1 MTATHRQLRPTGT
14 LTAGEMLAEV
24 RFGIPATSRS
34 QVSRRRLLDTLSATD
49 EVPLV
54 LVSGPAGSGK
64 TTLVSEW
71 VRRSPDTNTGW
82 VTFEDGETAFWAHVL
97 ESLRRLGLGV
107 PLVRGGESDD
117 LLAGRKNV
125 LATAAVLVESNV
137 RWTLVL
143 DGYELTSLPLAR
155 EIDLL
160 LRHTAGHLRLVL
172 VGRVDPVLP
181 LYRYRLTGDLAEV
194 RCADLAFTDVEAARL
209 LSRLG
214 VTLPADSVH
223 ELNRLVR
230 GWAAGLV
237 FAARALALAPSPE
250 KAVGTVLEQ
259 TGDID
264 EYLVGEVLDVQSREM
279 REFLLATSV
288 TDVVVPGLVEE
299 LLGAQAVPLLSAA
312 ARANVFIE
320 PVPHEAGAYRYYPFF
335 RDLLRVRLAY
345 EAPESAKQLHRR
357 AARWFRNQGAVEQWV
372 QHLVRVGGWED
383 LCQQL
388 VDDRLVGR
396 LLLEGST
403 GVLRRSV
410 EDLPGDVT
418 SAEACLVRAATALSA
433 GDRAGCMKELGRARN
448 CASAHDEG
456 AAPFQTALVDA
467 LRACGSDEA
476 ATADALTEKAERSLL
491 AGLGA
496 GAPGTAG
503 SSAELRALV
512 RFARGVALLRSGR
525 LGDAC
530 DALSQAASAGAVES
544 YPYFRARCLG
554 YLAVAQVLQGEL
566 SEASRAAAQALVAAA
581 GGGPAVGGAV
591 EKAHVAMAQ
600 VAVEQHDAATARQHL
615 AYVDAPA
622 LLPPDPVYCALVA
635 GVRAGVEQM
644 GGDTETAA
652 ARLRTAAEDLSPG
665 DPWLSELLRAS
676 AARIAVATGRPRLA
690 LDDLEALADLGP
702 CTVVVA
708 AAAHAELRDDDA
720 VSALLATGPD
730 AEVPLH
736 ARIARLL
743 VEALQADRSSSTLRA
758 RALLDQ
764 ALRLAAPEGL
774 RRPFRES
781 GPALERLLTDN
792 ADLLLQ
798 HRWLTDPTALGAEAA
813 PPRHVVASQA
823 PLGEPQA
830 VLVETLT
837 PKELEVLGHLEELLT
852 TEEIAAQMFVSVNTV
867 RTHVRSV
874 LRKLGVNR
882 RNAAVRRARELGL
895 VSA

>member
-1 MTATHRQLRPTGT
+1 
-14 LTAGEMLAEV
+14 MLAEA
-24 RFGIPATSRS
+24 RFGIPAPSRS
-34 QVSRRRLLDTLSATD
+34 QVSRRRLLDTLSARN

-64 TTLVSEW
+64 TALVSEW
-71 VRRSPDTNTGW
+71 VSRSPDTNAGW
-82 VTFEDGETAFWAHVL
+82 VTFEDGDTAFWPHVL
-97 ESLRRLGLGV
+97 ESLHRLGIGV

-117 LLAGRKNV
+117 LLVGRKNV
-125 LATAAVLVESNV
+125 LAIAAVLVARNA

-181 LYRYRLTGDLAEV
+181 LYRYRLTGDLVEV

-264 EYLVGEVLDVQSREM
+264 EYLVGEVLDVQSPEM

-288 TDVVVPGLVEE
+288 TEVVVPGLVEE
-299 LLGAQAVPLLSAA
+299 LLGAQAAPLLSAA
-312 ARANVFIE
+312 VRANAFIE

-335 RDLLRVRLAY
+335 RDLLRIRLAY
-345 EAPESAKQLHRR
+345 EAPESVKQLHRR
-357 AARWFRNQGAVEQWV
+357 AARWFRNQGAVEPSV
-372 QHLVRVGGWED
+372 QHLVRVGAWED
-383 LCQQL
+383 LCTQL
-388 VDDRLVGR
+388 VDDRAVGR

-410 EDLPGDVT
+410 EGLPGDVT
-418 SAEACLVRAATALSA
+418 SAEACLVRAAAALSA
-433 GDRAGCMKELGRARN
+433 GDRAGCEQELSRARKD
-448 CASAHDEG
+448 ASGRDEG
-456 AAPFQTALVDA
+456 AANLAMDLVDA
-467 LRACGSDEA
+467 LRASVCDDA
-476 ATADALTEKAERSLL
+476 ATADALTEQAERSLL
-491 AGLGA
+491 VGRGA
-496 GAPGTAG
+496 AASGTAG
-503 SSAELRALV
+503 SSAEMGTLV
-512 RFARGVALLRSGR
+512 RVARGVAAIRSGR

-530 DALSQAASAGAVES
+530 EALNQAASAGAVES

-554 YLAVAQVLQGEL
+554 YLAVAHVLQGEL

-581 GGGPAVGGAV
+581 EGGPAVGEAV

-600 VAVEQHDAATARQHL
+600 VAVEQYDGATARQHL
-615 AYVDAPA
+615 AYVTAPA
-622 LLPPDPVYCALVA
+622 LLPPDPVYTAVVA
-635 GVRAGVEQM
+635 CVRAGVERM
-644 GGDTETAA
+644 RGDTETAA
-652 ARLRTAAEDLSPG
+652 ARLRTAAEELSPA
-665 DPWLSELLRAS
+665 DPWLSETLRAS

-690 LDDLEALADLGP
+690 LDDLESLGDLAP

-708 AAAHAELRDDDA
+708 AAAHAELRDDAA
-720 VSALLATGPD
+720 VSELLATGPD
-730 AEVPLH
+730 AELPLP
-736 ARIARLL
+736 ARITRLL
-743 VEALQADRSSSTLRA
+743 VLALQADRSRSEVRA
-758 RALLDQ
+758 RTLLDD

-792 ADLLLQ
+792 GDLLLQ
-798 HRWLTDPTALGAEAA
+798 HRWLTDPTAVGPEAA
-813 PPRHVVASQA
+813 PPRQVVASQA
-823 PLGEPQA
+823 PLGEAQP